1 MFDCPETCNPGAR
14 PEPTGP
20 NPFGPGEA
28 SPTASFTYPALL
40 PAPCSLAQTC
50 SISPRLFCPAFLVL
64 PHQGSTSQTLPVR
77 ALPAVDWAVLSDHTA
92 PEEAVGVAAA
102 RIGAAL
108 ARAAFTDAAPVPLVG
123 SAAARTT

>member
-1 MFDCPETCNPGAR
+1 MLAHSLAHHVLHIP
-14 PEPTGP
+14 
-20 NPFGPGEA
+20 
-28 SPTASFTYPALL
+28 S
-40 PAPCSLAQTC
+40 PAPCSLQPCPDLLYLAPPVL
-50 SISPRLFCPAFLVL
+50 PRLSCPTASRPTASPLL
-64 PHQGSTSQTLPVR
+64 NALTLPVR